1 RHVSHDSRYT
11 MANCPGIAAAGLQR
25 CTTSLMGKELCVAR
39 AVVTGLG
46 AVTPLGIGVNAFWDG
61 MTSGRSGI
69 RHIEHF
75 DASDLDVKIA
85 GEVPGFE
92 PKEFIDA
99 KMVRR
104 MDRFAQFAVAA
115 SREALADANLE
126 ITDENRERVG

>member
-1 RHVSHDSRYT
+1 
-11 MANCPGIAAAGLQR
+11 
-25 CTTSLMGKELCVAR
+25 MGKEPRVAR

-61 MTSGRSGI
+61 MTAGRSGI
-69 RHIEHF
+69 RRIEHF

-85 GEVPGFE
+85 GEVPDFE
-92 PKEFIDA
+92 PKDFIDA

-115 SREALADANLE
+115 SREAIADANLE
-126 ITDENRERVG
+126 ITDANRERIGIMMNTGGAVSPPWPTTSR